1 MAVLVAQSQGHIT
14 KGTLLTKIGSFRS
27 KREYG
32 TNVRERALI
41 HLTWLII
48 SKLIA
53 FFKKRDPLL
62 CRKVPIYTELLNQEV
77 FLGVYSTCSSSNSI
91 RVSGYHQNA
100 TLVLRDVSKN
110 IIARANAKKNLIRTL
125 KRNAQ
130 LTILIE
136 RSPNSYLTCFFVCAN
151 NV

>member
-27 KREYG
+27 KREYA

-53 FFKKRDPLL
+53 FFKKTRPPSMPKSANLYRAPQLGSVFGSVFYLQQQQQHQGVRVPLE
-62 CRKVPIYTELLNQEV
+62 CYPCFKGRFEKYYRQGKRE
-77 FLGVYSTCSSSNSI
+77 
-91 RVSGYHQNA
+91 
-100 TLVLRDVSKN
+100 
-110 IIARANAKKNLIRTL
+110 KNLIRTL